1 MCTNGRNFYNSSTV
15 VGKRVYENLNSNLL
29 EMRLLL
35 TALCVNVIDDGV
47 PVCKLD
53 VPVESGVFGVRSL
66 SRSRSVFGY
75 ECTTRIRH
83 SPLAAFLVW

>member
-47 PVCKLD
+47 PVCKL
-53 VPVESGVFGVRSL
+53 VCQWSLESLESGASLDLDLFLGKSVRLVF
-66 SRSRSVFGY
+66 
-75 ECTTRIRH
+75 
-83 SPLAAFLVW
+83 AAFLVTYGER